1 MLCFTLLRILLKLIV
16 HVNFVYLYVARISEK
31 GMSEKTIYE
40 SCGIH
45 VANEI
50 TDRYI
55 LQEL

>member
-1 MLCFTLLRILLKLIV
+1 MRMFLKLIV
-16 HVNFVYLYVARISEK
+16 RVNSVYLYVARISKK

-40 SCGIH
+40 SRGIH

-50 TDRYI
+50 TDRYV

>member
-1 MLCFTLLRILLKLIV
+1 MLLKLIV